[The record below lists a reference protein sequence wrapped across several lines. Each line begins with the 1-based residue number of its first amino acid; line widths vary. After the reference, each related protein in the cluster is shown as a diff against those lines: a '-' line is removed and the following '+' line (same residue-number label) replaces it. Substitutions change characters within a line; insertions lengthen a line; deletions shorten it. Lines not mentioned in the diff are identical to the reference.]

1 LLRKVSGRQ
10 FDGATDRDPD
20 NAFVLVDPG
29 IIIQRFLCVFAH
41 GFQLFH
47 ALLRPHLFVITSTRH
62 GPNHGE
68 HDYAEQCEE
77 KDYPQPRG

>member
-10 FDGATDRDPD
+10 FDRATDRDAN
-20 NAFVLVDPG
+20 NAFILIDPSVRV
-29 IIIQRFLCVFAH
+29 QRLLCVFAH
-41 GFQLFH
+41 AFQLFH
-47 ALLRPHLFVITSTRH
+47 ALLGPHLFVIAPPRH
-62 GPNHGE
+62 RPNHRQ

>member
-1 LLRKVSGRQ
+1 LLRKLGGRQ
-10 FDGATDRDPD
+10 LHRATDWDVN
-20 NAFVLVDPG
+20 NAFVLINPSVRV
-29 IIIQRFLCVFAH
+29 QRLLCVFAH